1 MDIILSTRNPSKAL
15 QVKAA
20 FVGTFVN
27 GSPVNILTLS
37 DAGIEGGGIEDGE
50 TLEHNARKKAEFAHE
65 HAHGLWAMSDDTGL
79 FLPALNGAPGVHAAT
94 WAGDTATTSEITQH
108 TLRQLEGKS
117 DRSALFVSHIIIIDP
132 NGEEYSFVGE
142 MKGRLLEAE
151 RGMPQPKMP
160 YSALF
165 VPDGH
170 ERVLAAMSVEEENKI
185 SHRGIALRKARAF
198 LEAISQ

>member
-1 MDIILSTRNPSKAL
+1 MEIILSTRNPSKAL

-20 FVGTFVN
+20 FAGAFVN
-27 GSPVNILTLS
+27 GAPVNVLTLS
-37 DAGIEGGGIEDGE
+37 DAGIEGGGVEDGE
-50 TLEHNARKKAEFAHE
+50 TLEHNARKKAEYAHKP
-65 HAHGLWAMSDDTGL
+65 GFWSMSDDTGL
-79 FLPALNGAPGVHAAT
+79 FLPTLNGRPGVHAAT
-94 WAGDTATTSEITQH
+94 WAGDTATTSEITQY

-132 NGEEYSFVGE
+132 DGEEHSFVGE

-170 ERVLAAMSVEEENKI
+170 EKVLAAMSVEEENEI

-198 LEAISQ
+198 LESLSA